1 MLPSF
6 QLTSLHGNVE
16 SANKAMQS
24 EKSALD
30 KSRLSSSWIQM
41 ISQYIATRAKNKKNE
56 ADAFGGNEMTVTT
69 KLK

>member
-16 SANKAMQS
+16 SANKTMQS

-30 KSRLSSSWIQM
+30 KSSWIQM

>member
-16 SANKAMQS
+16 MANKNVQK

-30 KSRLSSSWIQM
+30 RSRLSSSWIQM
-41 ISQYIATRAKNKKNE
+41 ISLYIATRAKNKKNE
-56 ADAFGGNEMTVTT
+56 VPEKSVTT
-69 KLK
+69 NLK